1 MSAPTQGRPLTKS
14 SFCILICIRRDASF
28 LNCLSRHIKT
38 VASVKL
44 LSDLQSEKSS
54 LSIDARDIVTFD
66 GAPLYRSHSAPRCL
80 KSANYNF
87 IQQIKTLTHKAKVDS
102 RHSSLISVGKLK
114 RSFTEDG
121 KRSLSN
127 YLIQFN

>member
-1 MSAPTQGRPLTKS
+1 MCVCPHPGEATDKKFILHPNLHTEGRIIFKLSA
-14 SFCILICIRRDASF
+14 RR
-28 LNCLSRHIKT
+28 IKT

-54 LSIDARDIVTFD
+54 LSWTALLLLA

-87 IQQIKTLTHKAKVDS
+87 IQQIKTLTHKAKVDIPHWF
-102 RHSSLISVGKLK
+102 RWENLENEKMCDRKQKKITLKL
-114 RSFTEDG
+114 D
-121 KRSLSN
+121 N
-127 YLIQFN
+127 